1 MELEVEVERFFNVGM
16 MLLFILEKDEE
27 IMLENFFVFIF
38 SFVLWIL

>member
-27 IMLENFFVFIF
+27 II
-38 SFVLWIL
+38 I